1 MSVKKLEK
9 GISWSSFDQDLLNIS
24 EVAEILRL
32 SKFTVRLFI
41 GRGELTTVRL
51 GRRVLIYRDDLRKF
65 IEERRGVE
73 NPRQKL
79 MDRGLI

>member
-1 MSVKKLEK
+1 MNVKILEK
-9 GISWSSFDQDLLNIS
+9 ERPWSSIDQDLLNIP

-51 GRRVLIYRDDLRKF
+51 GRRVLIRRDDLRKF

-73 NPRQKL
+73 NPRKEL